1 MWHSRFTD
9 LLYIRSCDDHM
20 LTLMMDN
27 NTLREGK
34 QQDRT
39 WVKDQHHVLL
49 VRVKKSQLN
58 TLQWHNPG
66 PYVQVRGLKPK
77 ERIKRLSSVETS
89 ELI

>member
-1 MWHSRFTD
+1 MTRLVSFSEWSNNSISVFTSTQT
-9 LLYIRSCDDHM
+9 RDD
-20 LTLMMDN
+20 